1 MFLISKQ
8 CSAVVKRILS
18 TAFREKFM
26 CLSGLQSTR
35 KSCIILCVCLACS
48 AVLNFLD
55 ESFSCL
61 GKQIN
66 VSLVFSVAKWLFTV
80 LMLSH
85 VIIGLW
91 SVKFDGSFNNEF
103 AIEWN
108 ISLGRILHSLCVRR
122 KKGRGREKSAKEGKR
137 EGKEASLTLSP
148 QSPSF
153 FSSSLSPSPFDAC
166 YTGYILHSQ
175 QHWTPDLPW
184 NVGLAS
190 ESPRNLP
197 FIISRS
203 ALLHISNR
211 RFPRL
216 FNSLSKLCR
225 WKAHSEN
232 SDWSFCYNGVA
243 FLTDIV
249 WVFACSRV
257 EITHKKNWSK
267 SREFLNIVFKF
278 FK

>member
-1 MFLISKQ
+1 
-8 CSAVVKRILS
+8 
-18 TAFREKFM
+18 
-26 CLSGLQSTR
+26 
-35 KSCIILCVCLACS
+35 
-48 AVLNFLD
+48 
-55 ESFSCL
+55 
-61 GKQIN
+61 
-66 VSLVFSVAKWLFTV
+66 
-80 LMLSH
+80 MLSH

-108 ISLGRILHSLCVRR
+108 ICRGRILHSLCVRR
-122 KKGRGREKSAKEGKR
+122 KKGRGRGGGRNGRKRGK
-137 EGKEASLTLSP
+137 GKGSRRPFPLSP

-153 FSSSLSPSPFDAC
+153 FFFLPIPFPFRRLLSR
-166 YTGYILHSQ
+166 LHTAYSTTL
-175 QHWTPDLPW
+175 TPDIPW

-225 WKAHSEN
+225 WKTHIEN

-243 FLTDIV
+243 FSTDIV

-257 EITHKKNWSK
+257 EITHKKNWPK
-267 SREFLNIVFKF
+267 SREFLNNVFKF